1 MTYVV
6 FIGFIIAFIGQHCFV
21 QALMSHYIGLD
32 NADSLQA
39 ELCPSQLI
47 ILILLLLL
55 IIIIIVIIKI
65 IIIILM
71 IVVIVVVIV
80 IIAVIVIVI
89 VAATFIPMPMPKPVC
104 RTSLSN
110 KWAQYEVL

>member
-47 ILILLLLL
+47 ILILLLL